1 MKAQKVIDKTR
12 KVMKLLG
19 IEEVRLRRE
28 WISASEGQRFA
39 EVIREFT
46 EDIRKLGQSPLG
58 QRETAA

>member
-46 EDIRKLGQSPLG
+46 EDIRKLGQSPLA